1 LLASI
6 DRGIANCIYFRP
18 RWMYKK
24 SQMNFCVKN
33 SVIAITI
40 PLKWRS
46 LQTEEDIFHRED
58 GICVREGHD

>member
-1 LLASI
+1 
-6 DRGIANCIYFRP
+6 
-18 RWMYKK
+18 MYKK

-58 GICVREGHD
+58 GLCVREGHD